1 MSLPSNHSK
10 EPAAATWVYAAEF
23 VIGMASMTIFPVI
36 YYIFLLKPFAQIY
49 GSYRVAVVTSA
60 VVLTTIGL
68 INVFLNP
75 SLGKALPHR
84 PYFYLFVNFLLSNSM
99 GLMGAGFI
107 LGWMAAT
114 PH

>member
-60 VVLTTIGL
+60 VALTILGL
-68 INVFLNP
+68 AKVFLNP

-84 PYFYLFVNFLLSNSM
+84 PYYYLFVNCILGISV
-99 GLMGAGFI
+99 GLIGAGFI